1 MARAGWIEDRG
12 ERGLRWR
19 ARYRGPDGLVR
30 SRSFATKVRAQR
42 WLTDQ
47 QSRIDQAA
55 WVNPDLGRIAWADY
69 SEQLLAGRTHVAAR
83 TVETE
88 RLCHERAA
96 ALIGDVQLIGLTPD
110 LLRKVT
116 TQLASHYAPETVART
131 MRWVRLTL
139 NQAVRD
145 RRLTTSPAD
154 RVRLPRSHPTEMRL
168 LDPTESVALASALP
182 DRYSSLAIT
191 AVYTGMRWGELA
203 GLRVPDLDL
212 PRRRLTVRR
221 TLVEATGHPPQL
233 GPPKS
238 KASER
243 SIALP
248 RFVVE
253 TLTHHLE
260 AYPPVDDMVWTT
272 EQGAVLRRGSF
283 GRIWRK
289 AVTESVGPPCRIH
302 DLRHTH
308 AAWLIADGEHPK
320 AIQTRLGHGS
330 IAVTMDRYG
339 HLMDGLDDQIALHLD
354 ARARSAAP
362 PARPERSRDPPG
374 IGL

>member
-47 QSRIDQAA
+47 QSKIDQAA
-55 WVNPDLGRIAWADY
+55 WVNPDLGRILWADY
-69 SEQLLAGRTHVAAR
+69 SDQLLAGRTHVAAR

-96 ALIGDVQLIGLTPD
+96 ELIGDVQLIELTPD
-110 LLRKVT
+110 LLRKAT
-116 TQLASHYAPETVART
+116 TQLASRYAPETVART

-139 NQAVRD
+139 NQAVQD
-145 RRLTTSPAD
+145 RRITASPATG
-154 RVRLPRSHPTEMRL
+154 VRLPRSQPTEMRL
-168 LDPTESVALASALP
+168 LDPTEVATLANALP
-182 DRYSSLAIT
+182 SRYSSLAIT
-191 AVYTGMRWGELA
+191 AAYTGMRWGELA
-203 GLRVPDLDL
+203 GLQLTDLDL
-212 PRRRLTVRR
+212 PRHRLTVRR
-221 TLVEATGHPPQL
+221 TLVEATGQPPHI

-238 KASER
+238 KASQR
-243 SIALP
+243 TITLP

-253 TLTHHLE
+253 TLTRHLD
-260 AYPPVDDMVWTT
+260 AYPPVGDMVWTT
-272 EQGAVLRRGSF
+272 EQGALLRRGAF

-289 AVTESVGPPCRIH
+289 AVAESVGPPCRIH

-339 HLMDGLDDQIALHLD
+339 HLMDGLDGQIALHLD

-362 PARPERSRDPPG
+362 PARPERNRDPPG

>member
-1 MARAGWIEDRG
+1 MARPIEMLA
-12 ERGLRWR
+12 E
-19 ARYRGPDGLVR
+19 
-30 SRSFATKVRAQR
+30 S
-42 WLTDQ
+42 
-47 QSRIDQAA
+47 
-55 WVNPDLGRIAWADY
+55 
-69 SEQLLAGRTHVAAR
+69 QL
-83 TVETE
+83 
-88 RLCHERAA
+88 
-96 ALIGDVQLIGLTPD
+96 
-110 LLRKVT
+110 
-116 TQLASHYAPETVART
+116 
-131 MRWVRLTL
+131 RWVRLTL

-145 RRLTTSPAD
+145 RRITSSPAD
-154 RVRLPRSHPTEMRL
+154 GVRLRRSRPTEMRL
-168 LDPTESVALASALP
+168 LDPAEVADLASALP
-182 DRYSSLAIT
+182 DWYSSLAIT
-191 AVYTGMRWGELA
+191 AAYTGMRWGELA
-203 GLRVPDLDL
+203 GLQLTDLDL

-221 TLVEATGHPPQL
+221 TLVEATGHTPQL

-253 TLTHHLE
+253 ILTQHLKTH
-260 AYPPVDDMVWTT
+260 PPVNDMVWTT
-272 EQGAVLRRGSF
+272 EQGALLRRGSF

-289 AVTESVGPPCRIH
+289 AVGESVGPPCRIH

-362 PARPERSRDPPG
+362 PARPERTRTRQSSASERAGVLAETG
-374 IGL
+374 IH